1 MGQFLEQLSN
11 EQLAEVK
18 RQFDIYSN
26 GVKEIIPE
34 SELKNKIAKSLVT
47 NRPLKIKLG
56 LDPSAPDV
64 HLGHTVV
71 LNKLKQFQENGHT
84 IQLIIGDFTG
94 KIGDPTGKSAV
105 RKQLTTEEVTQNAK
119 TYFEQFSKVLDMEK
133 VELHYN
139 SKWLSKLALEDM
151 IHLSS
156 SITVAR
162 LLERNDFSERLATG
176 KPISLHEF
184 FYPLMQGYDSVELES
199 DIELGGTDQHFNV
212 LMGRHLQEHYGKEKQ
227 IVILLPLLEGLD
239 GVEKMSKS
247 KNNYIGVDE
256 DQHSMYGKTMSI
268 PDELISKYFDLVTDL
283 PVDQKNQIKEDLE
296 QGKLHPRDAKM
307 FLARTIVRIYHDV
320 DEAEKAEAAFKAV
333 FQRGSLPDDIPVIK
347 WQGDREVPLVDLLVE
362 LKLQKSKTEAR
373 KMIQNG
379 GIRINEVKVNDIHLH
394 VNMMDEPIIQVGK
407 RKFVRVEIK

>member
-1 MGQFLEQLSN
+1 M
-11 EQLAEVK
+11 
-18 RQFDIYSN
+18 D
-26 GVKEIIPE
+26 
-34 SELKNKIAKSLVT
+34 
-47 NRPLKIKLG
+47 
-56 LDPSAPDV
+56 
-64 HLGHTVV
+64 
-71 LNKLKQFQENGHT
+71 
-84 IQLIIGDFTG
+84 
-94 KIGDPTGKSAV
+94 
-105 RKQLTTEEVTQNAK
+105 
-119 TYFEQFSKVLDMEK
+119 K

-139 SKWLSKLALEDM
+139 SKWLSKLSLEDM

-227 IVILLPLLEGLD
+227 IVILLPLLVGLD

-283 PVDQKNQIKEDLE
+283 PVDEKKQIKEDLE

-307 FLARTIVRIYHDV
+307 FLARTIVRIYHNDL
-320 DEAEKAEAAFKAV
+320 EAEKAEAAFKAV
-333 FQRGSLPDDIPVIK
+333 FQKGSLPDEIPVIK
-347 WQGDREVPLVDLLVE
+347 WQGEKEVPLIELLVE

-379 GIRINEVKVNDIHLH
+379 GIRINEVKVNDIHLQ
-394 VNMMDEPIIQVGK
+394 VNLMDEPIIQVGK
-407 RKFVRVEIK
+407 RRFVKMEMK